1 MSDAGFSGRVRPKA
15 MLHVQHLLGSGHLHR
30 MARIAS
36 ALDDAGFAVT
46 LVSGG
51 EPVSGLHY
59 SAAEFVQLPPVRT
72 LDASFTTLVDTNGNP
87 VDAIWRAARAA
98 MLLDV
103 FARTAPDL
111 LLIEMFPFGRRKF
124 DFELTPLLD
133 RAVRRTPRPLIAV
146 SVRDIVMPSSKPGRT
161 ELALSRLAA
170 YFDCVLVHG
179 DAAFLPFTQFYPTAQ
194 LITDKLFHTGYV
206 GPASNA
212 RSPGGTNEIIVSAGG
227 GAVGQKLLH
236 AALAARAHSQLASNH
251 VWRLLVG
258 ANAPAGSLAVL
269 NANAPSGVI
278 IEPARPDFPALLH
291 GCACSVSQAG
301 YNSVVEVLQAGAK
314 AVLVPFADGNEL
326 EQSMRADAFEK
337 AGRATVVSEKHLSP
351 ENLARAVDAALRQQ
365 LPALKID
372 LNGAT
377 ATAAFL
383 RHKVLHA

>member
-1 MSDAGFSGRVRPKA
+1 MSAAGFTGHARPKA

-30 MARIAS
+30 MARIAG
-36 ALDDAGFAVT
+36 ALDDAGFTVT

-59 SAAEFVQLPPVRT
+59 GAAEFVQLPPVRT
-72 LDASFTTLVDTNGNP
+72 LDASFTPLVDINGNP

-98 MLLDV
+98 LLLDV
-103 FARTAPDL
+103 FVRSAPDV

-133 RAVRRTPRPLIAV
+133 MAVRRTPRPIIAV
-146 SVRDIVMPSSKPGRT
+146 SVRDIVTPSSKPGRT
-161 ELALSRLAA
+161 EQALSRLAT
-170 YFDCVLVHG
+170 YFDHVLAHG
-179 DAAFLPFTQFYPTAQ
+179 DAAFVPFTKFYPAAQ
-194 LITDKLFHTGYV
+194 LIADKLFHTGYV
-206 GPASNA
+206 GPVSNA
-212 RSPGGTNEIIVSAGG
+212 RSPEGNNEIIVSAGG

-258 ANAPAGSLAVL
+258 ANAPAGALAEL
-269 NANAPSGVI
+269 NAIAPSGVI

-326 EQSMRADAFEK
+326 EQSMRADTFEK
-337 AGRATVVSEKHLSP
+337 AGRATVLSENHLNP
-351 ENLARAVDAALRQQ
+351 ENLARAVDVALRQK
-365 LPALKID
+365 LPALTID

-383 RHKVLHA
+383 RHKVLNA